1 MRPEYMLFVATSST
15 SVLLFVLLFFP
26 EISIRPHFPPA
37 GPCLVPCSQ
46 CDLPWLPYLNHHPY
60 LPQHPNILCFLLWF
74 VFPLLLSH
82 RMAHDSIILVHCLPL
97 PVEWMKAFGEQGFQT
112 VLFIAES
119 SASTTVAFTWDD
131 YNKYILNELDE
142 QVDLQKMN
150 FLL

>member
-1 MRPEYMLFVATSST
+1 
-15 SVLLFVLLFFP
+15 
-26 EISIRPHFPPA
+26 
-37 GPCLVPCSQ
+37 
-46 CDLPWLPYLNHHPY
+46 
-60 LPQHPNILCFLLWF
+60 
-74 VFPLLLSH
+74 
-82 RMAHDSIILVHCLPL
+82 
-97 PVEWMKAFGEQGFQT
+97 MKAFGEQGFQT